1 MSHVV
6 VVGTGIVGLAVA
18 ARLAARGDEV
28 TVLDKEDGLA
38 RHQTGRNSGV
48 VHSGLYYAP
57 GSLKATMAAAGA
69 RSMVAYA
76 RSRGVAVDVCG
87 KLVVAT
93 GPEELPGLQKLAE
106 RAVANGVPA
115 RRVTPAEAREHE
127 PHVR

>member
-48 VHSGLYYAP
+48 IHSGLY
-57 GSLKATMAAAGA
+57 
-69 RSMVAYA
+69 
-76 RSRGVAVDVCG
+76 
-87 KLVVAT
+87 
-93 GPEELPGLQKLAE
+93 
-106 RAVANGVPA
+106 
-115 RRVTPAEAREHE
+115 
-127 PHVR
+127 